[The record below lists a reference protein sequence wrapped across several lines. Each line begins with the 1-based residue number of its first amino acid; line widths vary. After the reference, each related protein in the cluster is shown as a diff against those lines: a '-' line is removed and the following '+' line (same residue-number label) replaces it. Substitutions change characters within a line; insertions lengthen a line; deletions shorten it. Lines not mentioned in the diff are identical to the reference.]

1 MQTEAHAVQ
10 TGLRPTRV
18 EPARAATVEPRGS
31 AAVTAFY
38 LVAALACLAVVV
50 AAAVAA
56 AL

>member
-1 MQTEAHAVQ
+1 MQTQAHA
-10 TGLRPTRV
+10 LPASPRRERV

-31 AAVTAFY
+31 AIVTAFY
-38 LVAALACLAVVV
+38 LVAAAACLAVVV

>member
-1 MQTEAHAVQ
+1 MQTQAYAVQ
-10 TGLRPTRV
+10 TALRPPRV

-50 AAAVAA
+50 AAAIGAA
-56 AL
+56 V

>member
-56 AL
+56 TL

>member
-1 MQTEAHAVQ
+1 MQTQAHAVE

-18 EPARAATVEPRGS
+18 EPARAAKAEPRGS
-31 AAVTAFY
+31 AAVTTFY

-50 AAAVAA
+50 AAAVGA

>member
-1 MQTEAHAVQ
+1 MQTQAHTVR
-10 TGLRPTRV
+10 TSHWPERV
-18 EPARAATVEPRGS
+18 EPARATTEPRGS

-38 LVAALACLAVVV
+38 FVAALACLAVVV